1 MMLPDEILLHFVNQA
16 AGQSVVLTPKRLQRL
31 VYLLQTEGA
40 TPLGYPFGI
49 SYYGPFSP
57 ALAKR
62 LEYLASDFRLS
73 WTRLP
78 DGHIHIRP
86 AESAP
91 ALAPLPPSVAHA
103 MTLILSH
110 YGSMTL
116 PALIV
121 YTTAHFLYHRSHLHE
136 FGPLLAQTRAYQ
148 GALGSGLCQ
157 WAVTRVLFM
166 AHNPLIPPP
175 PSDKS

>member
-1 MMLPDEILLHFVNQA
+1 MLPDEILLHFIHQA
-16 AGQSVVLTPKRLQRL
+16 SAHSVVLTPKRLQRL

-62 LEYLASDFRLS
+62 LEYLAGECHVS
-73 WTRLP
+73 WTRLS
-78 DGHIHIRP
+78 DGSISIRP
-86 AESAP
+86 TENTP
-91 ALAPLPPSVAHA
+91 ALAPLSPSVSHA
-103 MTLILSH
+103 ITLILAH

-121 YTTAHFLYHRSHLHE
+121 YTTAHFLYHRNHLHT
-136 FGPLLAQTRAYQ
+136 FGPLLTQTRALQ
-148 GALGSGLCQ
+148 GALGDGLCQ
-157 WAVTRVLFM
+157 WAVTRVLFL
-166 AHNPLIPPP
+166 AHNPLISP
-175 PSDKS
+175 